1 MSATV
6 ENNPGGQKRTL
17 RLQSPARRAGKDAA
31 PLSESLSTAAAS
43 TDYQLS
49 ASVALP
55 PAVRMR
61 ADRSFPAVADFGD
74 VKPKSDRY
82 RLDAESVVLFRR
94 RLFLCSLIAA
104 VPFVFMLVCA
114 ATNFIELFGRST
126 IGWTGL
132 GLSAAVLMLLLSVA
146 GFLHVRRNLAEQSLR
161 VLEIVIFGAMAAVF
175 AYWQFEVLTAA
186 PPPMSLS
193 GLQGVRVWDEDY
205 QRMVTI
211 AAALIVHFNWFVLI
225 VFHGVL
231 IPSTAARGIAITL
244 GLAFA
249 ALVISAVAAYV
260 HPPTA
265 RAAVAVFAIGITIL
279 AAGSGLAIFGTAKM
293 EALRQEVL
301 SARETIRQLGQY
313 RLRRKLG
320 QGGMG
325 EVYLAEHHLLK
336 RPCAV
341 KRIHVKYLGN
351 PEQLR
356 RFEREVQATAK
367 LRHPNTV
374 EIYDYGRADDG
385 TFYYVME
392 YLNGMS
398 LEDLVNQYGP
408 QSPDRVIHILRQACG
423 ALKEAHRHG
432 MVHRDIKPSNILLI
446 PEGSHHDQIKVVD
459 FGLVHSLTEE
469 LTPEGKITR
478 DGLIV
483 GTPEY
488 MSPEQASGVS
498 LDGRSDLFSLG
509 SIAYFLLSGREAFHR
524 ENPMKTLMAVVNEQ
538 PAPLSNFN
546 PHLPDDLTAI
556 VARCLAKSADDRY
569 PDAGTLEHALAHSKR
584 ADHWTEERSIDWW
597 TTHPNAQPGTGTD
610 LSTLPLTDGNE

>member
-6 ENNPGGQKRTL
+6 ENSQGGPKRTV
-17 RLQSPARRAGKDAA
+17 RLQSPARRALKDAV
-31 PLSESLSTAAAS
+31 PLSESTTTAAAS

-49 ASVALP
+49 ASIVLP
-55 PAVRMR
+55 PTVRLKTDQAQISTR
-61 ADRSFPAVADFGD
+61 DFEGN
-74 VKPKSDRY
+74 KPRSDRF
-82 RLDAESVVLFRR
+82 RLDADSVVLFRR
-94 RLFLCSLIAA
+94 RLFLCSLFAA
-104 VPFVFMLVCA
+104 VPFLFMLVCA
-114 ATNFIELFGRST
+114 STNFIELFGRST
-126 IGWTGL
+126 IGWSGL
-132 GLSAAVLMLLLSVA
+132 ALSAAVLLLLLSVA
-146 GFLHVRRNLAEQSLR
+146 GFLHRRRDLGEQSLR

-175 AYWQFEVLTAA
+175 AYWQFAVLTAA
-186 PPPMSLS
+186 PVATPI
-193 GLQGVRVWDEDY
+193 GVPVWTEDY

-231 IPSTAARGIAITL
+231 VPSTAARGSAITL
-244 GLAFA
+244 GLAIA
-249 ALVISAVAAYV
+249 ALVISAVAALV

-265 RAAVAVFAIGITIL
+265 RAAVAVFAIGVTIL

-301 SARETIRQLGQY
+301 SAREAIRQLGQY

-325 EVYLAEHHLLK
+325 EVFLAEHHLLK

-341 KRIHVKYLGN
+341 KRIHTKYLGN
-351 PEQLR
+351 PEQLK
-356 RFEREVQATAK
+356 RFEREVQATAR

-374 EIYDYGRADDG
+374 EIYDYGRAEDG

-398 LEDLVNQYGP
+398 LEELVNQYGP
-408 QSPDRVIHILRQACG
+408 QSPDRVVHILRQACG
-423 ALKEAHRHG
+423 ALKEAHRQG
-432 MVHRDIKPSNILLI
+432 LVHRDIKPSNLLLI
-446 PEGSHHDQIKVVD
+446 PDGAMYDQIKVVD
-459 FGLVHSLTEE
+459 FGLVHSLHEE
-469 LTPEGKITR
+469 HDPTAKITR

-524 ENPMKTLMAVVNEQ
+524 DNPMKTLMAVVNDQ
-538 PAPLSNFN
+538 PQPLSNFN

-556 VARCLAKSADDRY
+556 VARCLAKSPADRY
-569 PDAGTLEHALAHSKR
+569 PDAGTLEHALAHCKR
-584 ADHWTEERSIDWW
+584 AGHWTEERAVDWW
-597 TTHPNAQPGTGTD
+597 TIHPNAQPGTGTD
-610 LSTLPLTDGNE
+610 LSTLPLQDEE